1 MAEKYAV
8 RNLRLCTKDC
18 LCLYVCPT
26 GATDTENS
34 IIDAN
39 KCIGCGKCAE
49 ACPSSA
55 ISMMPKTLPPQQP
68 KEEAVVEALRVLIQS
83 KAAAEGIASQLP
95 DALSVAV
102 ERSSRLMAEDLCREA
117 GFMLP
122 QSANTRAFLETV
134 RNYPGVPVDAVET
147 LLTTIQ
153 FNEKTEAK
161 KMEKWKCS
169 ICGYVHE
176 GAMTPDFN
184 CPLCKQSAD
193 KFVKVEEAPAKNPF
207 AGSKTEKNLWDA
219 FAGESQARNKYTYF
233 ASVAKKAGYEQIAA
247 LFLQTAENEKE
258 HAKLWFKALGEL
270 GDTAENLLHAAEGEN
285 YEWTDM
291 YDRMARDADEE
302 GFHELAEQ
310 FRGVAAIE
318 KTHEERYRK
327 LLHNVEAKAVFEK
340 SGVTLWECRNCGH
353 LVMGVKAPEVCPVCA
368 HPQAFFEVRAENY

>member
-176 GAMTPDFN
+176 GAMTSDFK

-285 YEWTDM
+285 YEWCLM
-291 YDRMARDADEE
+291 LLSCSRAASAAACALSVRSRARSSAN
-302 GFHELAEQ
+302 
-310 FRGVAAIE
+310 RAASLSEI
-318 KTHEERYRK
+318 
-327 LLHNVEAKAVFEK
+327 
-340 SGVTLWECRNCGH
+340 
-353 LVMGVKAPEVCPVCA
+353 APPS
-368 HPQAFFEVRAENY
+368 PRR